1 MAEPIILT
9 DATLDAVLHG
19 DKTALILVSNG
30 DGVRGEFSTAFKKA
44 AGDNPNIVFARLD
57 PSANPQAAARFD
69 AGSKPVLIGWA
80 GGAEILRRH
89 KPWGTDVPL
98 AIEMLQA
105 APKQSQPHIQEPVSI
120 GEKTVTDVQPI
131 DSGKPFIV
139 TDATFEQEVLNYDKP
154 VLVDFWAEWCGPCR
168 MVGPILEKLAA
179 EYAGQIRIAKVDV
192 DANPG
197 LSQAFKVMSIPTI
210 MLIKQRT
217 IVFSQPGALPEPAF
231 RELIEKLIALE
242 LPPQTAN
249 EEAEEK
255 EPAASEQN

>member
-1 MAEPIILT
+1 MAEPMILT
-9 DATLDAVLHG
+9 DANLDSVLRG
-19 DKTALILVSNG
+19 KQPALILISNG
-30 DGVRGEFSTAFKKA
+30 DGLRGEFISAFKKA
-44 AGDNPNIVFARLD
+44 ADEQKQIVFAKLD
-57 PSANPQAAARFD
+57 PSSNPQAAARFD
-69 AGSKPVLIGWA
+69 VSSKPVMIGWA
-80 GGAEILRRH
+80 GGAEVLRRN

-105 APKQSQPHIQEPVSI
+105 AAKETTAAIQEPI
-120 GEKTVTDVQPI
+120 GEEVIPNQPVAI
-131 DSGKPFIV
+131 ADGKPVHV

-168 MVGPILEKLAA
+168 MVAPILEKLAA
-179 EYAGQIRIAKVDV
+179 EYAGKVRIAKVDV

-197 LSQAFKVMSIPTI
+197 LSQAFRIMSIPTI

-242 LPPQTAN
+242 IPPQKA
-249 EEAEEK
+249 EAQKQPEPEK
-255 EPAASEQN
+255 ALGD